1 MAEGPIKLKSIAS
14 IAANALTATNVLSF
28 REEFMMNIIPQFIPN
43 TYQGLGVLEKAKWRV
58 LTLVFDSDTD
68 VFDLDY
74 FVAAANIPVATT
86 IVVTFTVADAA
97 GTAETWTYQIA
108 KSWIQRKE
116 YGRIE
121 DGASRNT
128 FEYTVAMI
136 GTKLIA

>member
-1 MAEGPIKLKSIAS
+1 MAEGAIKLKSIAS
-14 IAANALTATNVLSF
+14 VAANALTATNVLSF
-28 REEFMMNIIPQFIPN
+28 REEFMMNITPQFIPN

-58 LTLVFDSDTD
+58 LTFTFDSDTD
-68 VFDLDY
+68 IFDLDY

-86 IVVTFTVADAA
+86 IVVTFAVADAA
-97 GTAETWTYQIA
+97 GTSETWTYEIA
-108 KSWIQRKE
+108 ESWIQRKE

-121 DGASRNT
+121 DGSARNT